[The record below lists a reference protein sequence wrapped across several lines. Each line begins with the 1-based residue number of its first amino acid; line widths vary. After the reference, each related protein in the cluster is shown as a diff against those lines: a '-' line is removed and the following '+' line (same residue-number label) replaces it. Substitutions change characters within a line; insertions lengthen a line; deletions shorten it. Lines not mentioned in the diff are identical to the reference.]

1 MVLTDL
7 ELVNFRL
14 HKKTV
19 LKFSDNLNYIVGG
32 NGQGKTTILE
42 SIYYLCTTK
51 NLNQALDKEV
61 VSFNNDNFEIK
72 GRFKEN
78 VENKVQLFFSNE
90 TNRKNTYLNEKSVSR
105 ASDLIGKFPVVTLV
119 QLDHAITMGSPAE
132 RRKFVDSV
140 ISQSSETYLRTLID
154 YNKILKQRSQLL
166 SEIRERYDQSL
177 LVQLDAWTESLV
189 KNGSELIKHRISFCR
204 EFQDYLKESYSK
216 IMEETET
223 PGLEYLFFDDVL
235 DIEKVEEK
243 FTELLKEER
252 DNELRRATNLIGP
265 HRDDFLFTINGMELR
280 KYGSQ
285 GQHKTFQIALR
296 FGEFFFIKEKQ
307 GTTPIFLMDDVFGEL
322 DTYRAQK
329 ISDYLNEIG
338 QAFIT
343 MTDFGRLEKLYNGN
357 GDLVIKVNNG
367 SISYERL

>member
-7 ELVNFRL
+7 ELINFRL
-14 HKKTV
+14 HTNTV

-61 VSFNNDNFEIK
+61 VSFSKDNFEIR
-72 GRFKEN
+72 GRFKEK
-78 VENKVQLFFSNE
+78 VENKVNLLYSNE
-90 TNRKNTYLNEKSVSR
+90 TNRKTTYLNEKSVNRS
-105 ASDLIGKFPVVTLV
+105 SDLIGKFPVVTLV
-119 QLDHAITMGSPAE
+119 QLDHAITMGSPSE

-140 ISQSSETYLRTLID
+140 ISQSNETYLKTLID
-154 YNKILKQRSQLL
+154 YNRVLKQRSQLL

-177 LVQLDAWTESLV
+177 FMQLDAWTELLV
-189 KNGSELIKHRISFCR
+189 KHGSELIKHRIAFCN

-216 IMEETET
+216 IMGEKEE
-223 PGLEYLFFDDVL
+223 PGIEYLFFDGVL
-235 DIEKVEEK
+235 DADKVEER
-243 FTELLKEER
+243 FNELLKSER

-265 HRDDFLFTINGMELR
+265 HRDDFLFAINGMELR

-307 GTTPIFLMDDVFGEL
+307 GITPLFLMDDIFGEL